1 MSGEDQER
9 FEDYLELEYY
19 IEELQ
24 AGHVA
29 HPPAELTPEQ
39 ARIYRM
45 AALFRSASP
54 ESAEPHPEFAAGLQA
69 RLDQEIQ
76 QTQQP
81 AKVGR
86 ILPLTLR
93 SAKRSGRGRVSRRSL
108 LTGGAAVAASLV
120 AGAALDHVVE
130 QSSAPKS
137 PTNPAG
143 PTSYATPL
151 VPSNIP
157 SKWLFVTTLAELG
170 NQAVRFA
177 SDSVVGFVLRY
188 EGNSATISS
197 RYHSTEGK
205 TEKGQIIAMSAAC
218 THMGCL
224 VHWQNTDRTFLCPCH
239 GGVFNE
245 SGGANSAASAKLYL
259 QPLPRF
265 ETKIENGNVYV
276 KVPIDRA

>member
-9 FEDYLELEYY
+9 FEDYLELEHY

-29 HPPAELTPEQ
+29 HPPTELTAEQ
-39 ARIYRM
+39 AHIYRM

-54 ESAEPHPEFAAGLQA
+54 DAATPRPEFASGLQA

-76 QTQQP
+76 QQQP
-81 AKVGR
+81 AQAR
-86 ILPLTLR
+86 RLISLPLPQRT
-93 SAKRSGRGRVSRRSL
+93 AKRPGRVSRRFL
-108 LTGGAAVAASLV
+108 LAGGAAVAASLV
-120 AGAALDHVVE
+120 AGAAIDHVVE
-130 QSSAPKS
+130 QTSAPHS
-137 PTNPAG
+137 GTAG
-143 PTSYATPL
+143 TTINTTPL

-188 EGNSATISS
+188 EGDSTAVPSHYRGTATAN
-197 RYHSTEGK
+197 K
-205 TEKGQIIAMSAAC
+205 TEKGQIIAMSASC

-224 VHWQNTDRTFLCPCH
+224 VHWQNSNRTFQCPCH

-245 SGGANSAASAKLYL
+245 SGGANNPASAKLYL

-276 KVPIDRA
+276 KVPA